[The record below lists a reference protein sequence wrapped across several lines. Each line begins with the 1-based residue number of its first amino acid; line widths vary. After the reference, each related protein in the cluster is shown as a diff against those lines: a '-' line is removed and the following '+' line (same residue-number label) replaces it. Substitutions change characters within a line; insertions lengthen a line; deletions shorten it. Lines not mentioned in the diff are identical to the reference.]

1 MTTTGAARE
10 PTAGGRV
17 PDAAAPIDP
26 FVLEILRHRLDTIN
40 DDAAA
45 ILMQVS
51 GSQIAVEANDLN
63 TVIMAADGR
72 VVACGRYVLV
82 QVASMHLFV
91 RHLLEEYGDNPGIDP
106 GDQFL
111 TNDPYVGTLHQP
123 DVVVVAPVFAGDRLI
138 AWCGSAIHEADVG
151 GPTPGGMSYDAAS
164 IFDEALPMAPVKI
177 VEGGVLRRDIER
189 EYLVRSRTPELN
201 RLDLAGQIAANRAT
215 AEELLRLCDRYG
227 VDTLVAAHD
236 RLLAAAEDEFR
247 ERLRA
252 LPDGRWRHTAYVEYR
267 PKTLGEHE
275 PEHVYAIR
283 LLCEKRGDHLVL
295 DFSESDPQ
303 APGAINTTEPAL
315 INFAMAATLLYF
327 CGGLSW
333 VPGGVWPA
341 LEIRSRPGTIV
352 HATWPAGVAMS
363 TAATCQAIRICIN
376 ACAARMLDAD
386 DELSM
391 HVMGSCQAAGG
402 GGGIVSGLD
411 GDGRPFATMTLDEL
425 TGGGG
430 GRAHA
435 DGADSSGY
443 TTSPGAS
450 CANVEVNESY
460 LPLLYLQRQELAD
473 SGGPGRHRGGVG
485 ARHLIRP
492 HGTPH
497 PVRVLSFGQGLQH
510 PAAIGV
516 AGGEPGATSGFALLT
531 SDVADAATRANGEQ
545 RHLDVPMPI
554 AAMSFT
560 DGDVWLAVAQGG
572 GGYGDPLLRDPSAV
586 AADVADGLVS
596 VRGARDDYG
605 VVVRVGDDD
614 VTVDEPATAAQ
625 RARLRAARLGREPQR
640 PVDVRA
646 AAAIGRRLS
655 SALRLDEGRIW
666 CGACAGPLASVGDD
680 LHAALHLVEHD
691 IERRAVH
698 GLRYP
703 GSERFVLRHFCCPYC
718 ATQIDVQIGRRDE
731 PYDRAI
737 EVLG

>member
-1 MTTTGAARE
+1 
-10 PTAGGRV
+10 V
-17 PDAAAPIDP
+17 NLDP
-26 FVLEILRHRLDTIN
+26 FVLEIVRHRLDTIN

-91 RHLLEEYGDNPGIDP
+91 RHLLQEYGDNPGIGP

-123 DVVVVAPVFAGDRLI
+123 DVVVVAPVFDGDRLI

-164 IFDEALPMAPVKI
+164 IFDEAIPMAPVRL
-177 VEGGVLRRDIER
+177 VERGVLRRDIER

-201 RLDLAGQIAANRAT
+201 RLDLMGQLAANRAT
-215 AEELLRLCDRYG
+215 SDELLRLCTRYG
-227 VDTLVAAHD
+227 TDAIVASLD
-236 RLLAAAEDEFR
+236 RLLGAAEDEFR
-247 ERLRA
+247 DRLRR

-267 PKTLGEHE
+267 PRDLAMGEVE
-275 PEHVYAIR
+275 PTYAIR
-283 LLCEKRGDHLVL
+283 LACEKHDDRLVL
-295 DFSESDPQ
+295 DFSDSDEQ

-315 INFAMAATLLYF
+315 VNFAMAATLLYF

-376 ACAARMLDAD
+376 AVAARMFDAS
-386 DELSM
+386 DELCGD
-391 HVMGSCQAAGG
+391 VMASCQAAGG
-402 GGGIVSGLD
+402 GGGIVSGID
-411 GDGRPFATMTLDEL
+411 ETGRAFATMTLDEL

-435 DGADSSGY
+435 DGADTSGY

-485 ARHLIRP
+485 AQHVLRP
-492 HGTPH
+492 HHAGA
-497 PVRVLSFGQGLQH
+497 PVHVLSFGQGLQH

-516 AGGEPGATSGFALLT
+516 AGGEPGAASAFALLPEGART
-531 SDVADAATRANGEQ
+531 GDAVR
-545 RHLDVPMPI
+545 DVPMPV
-554 AAMSFT
+554 AGMTFG
-560 DGDVWLAVAQGG
+560 DGEVWLAVAQGG
-572 GGYGDPLLRDPSAV
+572 GGHGDPLSRDPAAV
-586 AADVADGLVS
+586 ARDVDDGLVS
-596 VRGARDDYG
+596 VTGAHRDYG
-605 VVVRVGDDD
+605 VVLQLGTSGHVVDDD
-614 VTVDEPATAAQ
+614 ATVRCRDD
-625 RARLRAARLGREPQR
+625 LRWQRLGAP
-640 PVDVRA
+640 PTRA
-646 AAAIGRRLS
+646 VGATPRGRRVS
-655 SALRLDEGRIW
+655 TALRRDGDALW
-666 CGACAGPLASVGDD
+666 CAACDGPLGAVDDD
-680 LHAALHLVEHD
+680 LYATLHLQEHAV
-691 IERRAVH
+691 ERRAVH
-698 GLRYP
+698 GFRYP
-703 GSERFVLRHFCCPYC
+703 GSERFVLRHYHCPHC
-718 ATQIDVQIGRRDE
+718 ATQVDVQIARRDE
-731 PYDRAI
+731 PRLRAV
-737 EVLG
+737 ELPS